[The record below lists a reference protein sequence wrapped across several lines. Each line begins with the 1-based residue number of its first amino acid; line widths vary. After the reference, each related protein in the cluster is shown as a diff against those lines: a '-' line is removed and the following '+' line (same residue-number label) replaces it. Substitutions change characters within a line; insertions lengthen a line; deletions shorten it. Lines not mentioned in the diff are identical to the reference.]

1 MNKILVT
8 GNGFDL
14 NLGLK
19 TSYQDFLESDIFKKV
34 SRTDPGHPEIVST
47 YLRSIQA
54 EKNWVD
60 IEDELKNFVFG
71 LMDINKGV
79 TDSPAYE
86 KAPNLFKDLS
96 KNPEYITH
104 YIGHTQDNYNYIKRT
119 LTDYLNSLFP
129 NRLSLPNQASA
140 AILLKEGALTKQLAN
155 SPHRDFDKVYTFNY
169 TPTAQRLLSNIPV
182 TYLHGSL
189 RDNNIV
195 FGVEDTAKL
204 PDGFEYLYKSSS
216 PAYSKDSQGLA
227 AEMNDCNEIHFFGV
241 SFGYTDDS
249 HFKPLFKQLL
259 TVQHIVKV
267 YFYVCGGSRNYYSLV
282 KRLRELTEYKFDLFK
297 QKHQPVF
304 IDVEN
309 RQIINDE
316 WLRIH
321 R

>member
-19 TSYQDFLESDIFKKV
+19 TSYQNFLNSESFRKI
-34 SRTDPGHPEIVST
+34 SGTDPGSPAILSR
-47 YLRSIQA
+47 YLRNVQS

-71 LMDINKGV
+71 LMDISKGV
-79 TDSPAYE
+79 TDSPYYK

-104 YIGHTQDNYNYIKRT
+104 YIGHTQDNYNHIKRT

-129 NRLSLPNQASA
+129 NVFSLPNQASA
-140 AILLKEGALTKQLAN
+140 AILLANGALTKQLAN
-155 SPHRDFDKVYTFNY
+155 LPHRDFDKVYTFNY

-189 RDNNIV
+189 QDNNIV

-227 AEMNDCNEIHFFGV
+227 AQMNDCNEIHFFGL

-259 TVQHIVKV
+259 NVKHTVKIF
-267 YFYVCGGSRNYYSLV
+267 FYVYGGADSYYGLF
-282 KRLRELTEYKFDLFK
+282 KRLRELTEYQFDLFK
-297 QKHQPVF
+297 QKHQPKF
-304 IDVEN
+304 ISL
-309 RQIINDE
+309 NDKKE
-316 WLRIH
+316 IDDAWLKNN
-321 R
+321 